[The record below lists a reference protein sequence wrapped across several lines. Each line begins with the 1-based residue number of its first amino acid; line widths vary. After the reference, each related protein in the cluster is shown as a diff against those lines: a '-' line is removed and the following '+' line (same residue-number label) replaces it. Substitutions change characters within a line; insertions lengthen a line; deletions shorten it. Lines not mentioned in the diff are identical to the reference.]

1 MSKFK
6 FLIVTAIVGVALT
19 ASSAFAACG
28 DYGPVTLRKGSN
40 GVYVQ
45 TLQTQLA
52 LTADGAF
59 GPKTEAA
66 VKAFQLGKGLSADGV
81 VGVQTKAALAA
92 ACGTTTTPVVTT
104 PVTTTP
110 SLSGDA
116 GDLEVSDTSKDV
128 ENDVNEGEED
138 VNVLGYKVKAV
149 DSDISLTNVKV
160 FLSKNTEAGS
170 ERLTRY
176 IDEVKVMLG
185 DEEVGSADASDFS
198 KKSGDP
204 DEFTKSISLKGAD
217 VKKGETAYLYIAV
230 SAKSDIDTIDLTA
243 DWDVEVQTLR
253 YTDGTGAIMSAAA
266 SEIDTIETFGFKDDA
281 DSDKLTVK
289 SSSANPAASTISV
302 SNDDETD
309 DVLVGAFKLEADE
322 DSSDIS
328 VLELPIKV
336 EVLGNAVLLD
346 SVDEIITELY
356 VKIDGEKFD
365 AELLDGS
372 TDEILKNKATGTVTY
387 IVEFEDDEMVIEA
400 DDSVEVK
407 VYASFASMDDGKAYT
422 EGTKIKATLEGEG
435 IEAEGAEEMHA
446 TGKFIGRPHT
456 LSSVDLD
463 VKKASSSTSTP
474 TPTYVGDNTYTVE
487 YITKIKVI
495 NDGDDDVYIPTTN
508 NALSYILENTSS
520 TPWSGSYEDVSISI
534 EASDSS
540 IEDVDGGYFTV
551 GADSEEEFVVTVVLD
566 NTGVSAGTYRVS
578 IDGIKYGTDSE
589 GSLNSDLT
597 FTAIKSASKYASSL

>member
-81 VGVQTKAALAA
+81 VGAQTKAALAA

-110 SLSGDA
+110 TLSGDA

-138 VNVLGYKVKAV
+138 VNVLGFKLKAV
-149 DSDISLTNVKV
+149 DSNISLSNVKV
-160 FLSKNTEAGS
+160 FLSNNSASVGS

-198 KKSGDP
+198 KKSGAP

-217 VKKGETAYLYIAV
+217 VKKGETAYLYVAV
-230 SAKSDIDTIDLTA
+230 SAKSDIDSVDLTA
-243 DWDVEVQTLR
+243 DWKVEVQTLR
-253 YTDGTGAIMSAAA
+253 YTDGTGAIMSAVE
-266 SEIDTIETFGFKDDA
+266 SEIDTVEIFGFKDDA

-328 VLELPIKV
+328 VLELPITV
-336 EVLGNAVLLD
+336 DVLKNTIKLK

-407 VYASFASMDDGKAYT
+407 VYASFASMDDGVAYT
-422 EGTKIKATLEGEG
+422 EGTTVQAKLSGAG
-435 IEAEGAEEMHA
+435 IEAEGAEEMSA
-446 TGKFIGRPHT
+446 TGKFIGRVHT
-456 LSSVDLD
+456 LSSVDLE
-463 VKKASSSTSTP
+463 VKKVSAS

-495 NDGDDDVYIPTTN
+495 NDGDDDVYIPTAS
-508 NALSYILENTSS
+508 ALSYVIENTSS
-520 TPWSGSYEDVSISI
+520 VEHSGYSNVSVTV

-566 NTGVSAGTYRVS
+566 NTGALAGTYRVS
-578 IDGIKYGTDSE
+578 IDGIMYRTDSE
-589 GSLNSDLT
+589 GSLDSELT
-597 FTAIKSASKYASSL
+597 FTAIKSASKYASSTL